1 MRRREALVLGSLSS
15 KTSTDGFTTSIST
28 SMALWRLRLE
38 CLLGK
43 SLARCDDAGS
53 HHADSRSSHGRLFL
67 PTRSCPLRVCALV
80 HMRCA
85 AAAYC
90 RATLELRITNATTI
104 TSVCGP
110 TKPRLIMQ
118 NSSRVLHRKTGLT
131 YRRETQ
137 LSRVAQHTA
146 LIGGDREAAAGTRQV
161 TNGSGSSATSAC
173 FFGSFIS
180 DAGFV
185 EPR

>member
-1 MRRREALVLGSLSS
+1 MPSWKTSGQMRRCRLPSR
-15 KTSTDGFTTSIST
+15 GF
-28 SMALWRLRLE
+28 AVV
-38 CLLGK
+38 
-43 SLARCDDAGS
+43 A
-53 HHADSRSSHGRLFL
+53 
-67 PTRSCPLRVCALV
+67 
-80 HMRCA
+80 
-85 AAAYC
+85 
-90 RATLELRITNATTI
+90 RATILAHSFLSPACLWNRSHAMRDRSLLSCDFG
-104 TSVCGP
+104 TSDHQRNDNNVRLAP

-161 TNGSGSSATSAC
+161 MNGSGSSATSAC